1 MASPQAEKSRSLN
14 SMAADHAVPGVKKND
29 LYRINPLLVEEEE
42 GFNLRDYDD
51 PEVIAHIEGLAQAY
65 MAGLFVPPWLVRTDG
80 EGRIFVVEGHCR
92 RRGAHLAIERG
103 ADLPFVDAVPFK
115 GNRADRVHTMLKS
128 NDGLKFR
135 PLKVAEGYLSLS
147 RMGHSNVDI
156 ARKQIVTPA
165 RVEQMLLLATA
176 ESDVHQLVRDGVV
189 TADVAIEAVRKY
201 REKAGAFLK
210 GAYDKAKAQGKTKV
224 TRSTMRGPT
233 LPPKVVGSVVTAL
246 RGAVESFDS
255 ATRRRLASLEKKDPD
270 ALKGER
276 IEVDALTLLNLVR
289 ASAQVQEAEDKIAA
303 KLRDSAQA
311 AAQQDLG
318 MVENADRAKA
328 GA

>member
-1 MASPQAEKSRSLN
+1 MASSQAEKARSLK
-14 SMAADHAVPGVKKND
+14 SMAADPAVPGVKKND
-29 LYRINPLLVEEEE
+29 LFRVNPLLVEEEE

-51 PEVIAHIEGLAQAY
+51 PEVIAHIEGFAQSY
-65 MAGLFVPPWLVRTDG
+65 MAGNFVPPWIVRTDG
-80 EGRIFVVEGHCR
+80 EGRILVVEGHCR
-92 RRGAHLAIERG
+92 RRGALLAIERG
-103 ADLPFVDAVPFK
+103 AQLPFVDTVPFR
-115 GNRADRVHTMLKS
+115 GNDAERVHMMLKS

-135 PLKVAEGYLSLS
+135 PLKVAEGYLRLS

-156 ARKQIVTPA
+156 ARKQIVTPS

-176 ESDVHQLVRDGVV
+176 DSDVHKLVRDGVV
-189 TADVAIEAVRKY
+189 TADVAIEAVRKH
-201 REKAGAFLK
+201 REKAGAFLR
-210 GAYDKAKAQGKTKV
+210 GEYEKAKSLGKSKV

-255 ATRRRLASLEKKDPD
+255 ATRRRLASLEKKDPE

-276 IEVDALTLLNLVR
+276 IEVDALTLLTLMR
-289 ASAQVQEAEDKIAA
+289 ASAEIKEAEDKIAA
-303 KLRDSAQA
+303 KQRDSAQA

-318 MVENADRAKA
+318 VTES
-328 GA
+328 